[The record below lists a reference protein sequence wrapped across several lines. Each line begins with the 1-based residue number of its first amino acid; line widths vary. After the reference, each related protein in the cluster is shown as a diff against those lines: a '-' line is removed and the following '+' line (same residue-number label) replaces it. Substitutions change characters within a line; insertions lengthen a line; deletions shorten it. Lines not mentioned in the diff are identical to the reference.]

1 MAINL
6 HPAQS
11 LVSPDAAEA
20 ETIHH
25 WPLPDVAS
33 DQSRRPPINPFG
45 LDLQAKEQPQD
56 EDHLEIKPLT
66 AEELEAIRE
75 SARDEGLAEGRMEGL
90 KQGHAEG
97 FAQGREDGLSV
108 GREEG
113 YAQGLAAAKVEV
125 DRAIAAWETLARQLE
140 TPLQAVDLRV
150 ERQLVAMVAAL
161 AKAVIRTEV
170 ATNPEV
176 IHAVIREAVS
186 VLPLNTPQLVLT
198 LSPEDRTLVEASYS
212 ESQLRE
218 RGWKLRTDAALARG
232 DCQLE
237 TETSRVEVR
246 LEETVKELLERFLH
260 QRVPRIIATTAADA
274 ASASEVSDAA
284 HSPTAD

>member
-1 MAINL
+1 MALNL

-20 ETIHH
+20 EAIHN
-25 WPLPDVAS
+25 WPLPDVATEE
-33 DQSRRPPINPFG
+33 SRRPPVNPFG
-45 LDLQAKEQPQD
+45 LDLQAKEWPADDDQID
-56 EDHLEIKPLT
+56 VKPLT

-97 FAQGREDGLSV
+97 FSQGRDEGLTV

-113 YAQGLAAAKVEV
+113 HAQGLAAAKVDI
-125 DRAIAAWETLARQLE
+125 DRAIAAWEALAKQLE
-140 TPLQAVDLRV
+140 KPLQAVDLTV
-150 ERQLVAMVAAL
+150 ERQLVALVAAL

-170 ATNPEV
+170 ATNPDV

-274 ASASEVSDAA
+274 ASASEVNDAA

>member
-1 MAINL
+1 MALNL
-6 HPAQS
+6 HPGQS
-11 LVSPDAAEA
+11 LVSPDDQEQAEVR
-20 ETIHH
+20 H

-33 DQSRRPPINPFG
+33 DELRRPPVNPFG
-45 LDLQAKEQPQD
+45 FDLQREPD
-56 EDHLEIKPLT
+56 SSEGETLEVKPLT
-66 AEELEAIRE
+66 ADELEAIRE
-75 SARDEGLAEGRMEGL
+75 SAREEGLAEGRMEGL

-97 FAQGREDGLSV
+97 FAQGREEGLSA
-108 GREEG
+108 GRDEG
-113 YAQGLAAAKVEV
+113 YAQGQVAAKVDV

-140 TPLQAVDLRV
+140 KPLQAVDLKV
-150 ERQLVAMVAAL
+150 EQQLVALVAAL
-161 AKAVIRTEV
+161 AKAVIRTEI
-170 ATNPEV
+170 ATNPDV

-218 RGWKLRTDAALARG
+218 RGWTLRTDAALARG

-260 QRVPRIIATTAADA
+260 QRVPRIIATAADA

>member
-1 MAINL
+1 MALNL
-6 HPAQS
+6 HPGQS
-11 LVSPDAAEA
+11 LVSPDDEEQAEVR
-20 ETIHH
+20 H
-25 WPLPDVAS
+25 WPLPDVAGAEA
-33 DQSRRPPINPFG
+33 RRPLANPFG
-45 LDLQAKEQPQD
+45 FDPQREPD
-56 EDHLEIKPLT
+56 SGDGETLEVKPLT
-66 AEELEAIRE
+66 ADELEAIRE
-75 SARDEGLAEGRMEGL
+75 SAREEGLAEGRMEGL

-97 FAQGREDGLSV
+97 FAQGRDEGLSV
-108 GREEG
+108 GRDEG
-113 YAQGLAAAKVEV
+113 YAQGQVAAKVDI

-140 TPLQAVDLRV
+140 KPLQAVDLKV
-150 ERQLVAMVAAL
+150 EQQLVALVAAL
-161 AKAVIRTEV
+161 AKAVIRTEI

-218 RGWKLRTDAALARG
+218 RGWTLRTDATLARG

-237 TETSRVEVR
+237 TDTSRVDVR

-260 QRVPRIIATTAADA
+260 QRVPRTMAAATA
-274 ASASEVSDAA
+274 ASAPEVSDAA

>member
-1 MAINL
+1 MALNL
-6 HPAQS
+6 HPGQS
-11 LVSPDAAEA
+11 LVSPDDQEQAEVR
-20 ETIHH
+20 H

-33 DQSRRPPINPFG
+33 DELRRPPVNPFG
-45 LDLQAKEQPQD
+45 FDLQREPD
-56 EDHLEIKPLT
+56 SSEGETLEVKPLT
-66 AEELEAIRE
+66 ADELEAIRE
-75 SARDEGLAEGRMEGL
+75 SAREEGLAEGRMEGL

-97 FAQGREDGLSV
+97 FAQGREEGLSA
-108 GREEG
+108 GRDEG
-113 YAQGLAAAKVEV
+113 YAQGQVAAKVDV

-140 TPLQAVDLRV
+140 KPLQAVDLKV
-150 ERQLVAMVAAL
+150 EQQLVALVAAL
-161 AKAVIRTEV
+161 ARAVIRTEI
-170 ATNPEV
+170 ATNPDV

-218 RGWKLRTDAALARG
+218 RGWTLRTDAALARG

-237 TETSRVEVR
+237 TDTSRVDVR

-260 QRVPRIIATTAADA
+260 QRVPRTTAATPA
-274 ASASEVSDAA
+274 VSAPEVSDVA